1 MRMNIRKETIIGILI
16 IVAAAALG
24 IAGFL
29 LLPATLTVQVNL
41 SGEATNTMPKA
52 LGLLIP
58 FALSAVFSVLY
69 MKGGAETRIRN
80 LVVAIVGLAV
90 MVVTFIFNL

>member
-1 MRMNIRKETIIGILI
+1 MRVKIETIIGILI
-16 IVAAAALG
+16 IAAAAALAV
-24 IAGFL
+24 AGFI

-58 FALSAVFSVLY
+58 FALSAVFGVFY
-69 MKGGAETRIRN
+69 MKGAAQTKTRN
-80 LVVAIVGLAV
+80 LVVAIAGLAV

>member
-1 MRMNIRKETIIGILI
+1 MNIRKETIIGILMI
-16 IVAAAALG
+16 AVTAALG

-58 FALSAVFSVLY
+58 VALSAVFSVLY
-69 MKGGAETRIRN
+69 MKGGAETRMRN

>member
-1 MRMNIRKETIIGILI
+1 MASR
-16 IVAAAALG
+16 AS
-24 IAGFL
+24 FC
-29 LLPATLTVQVNL
+29 ATLTVQVNL

>member
-1 MRMNIRKETIIGILI
+1 MRGKIETIIGILI
-16 IVAAAALG
+16 IAAAAALAV
-24 IAGFL
+24 AGFI
-29 LLPATLTVQVNL
+29 LLPATLAVQVNL

-52 LGLLIP
+52 LGLLLP
-58 FALSAVFSVLY
+58 FALSAIFGVLY
-69 MKGGAETRIRN
+69 MKGAGQTKTRN

>member
-1 MRMNIRKETIIGILI
+1 
-16 IVAAAALG
+16 
-24 IAGFL
+24 
-29 LLPATLTVQVNL
+29 
-41 SGEATNTMPKA
+41 MPKA

-69 MKGGAETRIRN
+69 MKGAAQTKTRN
-80 LVVAIVGLAV
+80 LVVAIAGLAV